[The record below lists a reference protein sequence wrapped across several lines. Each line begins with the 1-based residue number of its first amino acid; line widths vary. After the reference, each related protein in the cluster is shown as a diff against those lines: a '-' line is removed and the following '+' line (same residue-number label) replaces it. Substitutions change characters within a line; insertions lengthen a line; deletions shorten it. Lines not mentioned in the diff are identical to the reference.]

1 MFVVYLTIPIFFNTR
16 ICLSTH
22 YITQYKTG
30 ILFFNLKYLPPPL
43 PILFSIED
51 DVIATRVTQY
61 IIL

>member
-1 MFVVYLTIPIFFNTR
+1 MLVVYLTIPIFFNTR

-22 YITQYKTG
+22 YITQYKIG
-30 ILFFNLKYLPPPL
+30 ILFFNLKYLPPL
-43 PILFSIED
+43 PILFSKED